1 MKLFCVQNVNLT
13 LQIKENLIKYTL
25 SLYFCPMNLKHIF
38 FDLDQTL
45 WDFDLNSEL
54 AFQKCFEN
62 QNIQLDFAA
71 FIKTYEPINES
82 YWKLYAEGKVT
93 KEQLKYA
100 RLRDTFTILH
110 YEITDEAIDVLAES
124 YLEIL
129 PHFNHL
135 HHGTIEILDYLFP
148 NYKMHII
155 TNGFNEVSF
164 RKIELSGIS
173 KYFDKIITSENAGA
187 KKPNPQVFHYALNEA
202 KAFPHDSIMI
212 GDNFEA
218 DVKGAL
224 SVGMKAIHYN
234 YLDKI
239 VDEEVETIKYLT
251 ELKAYF

>member
-1 MKLFCVQNVNLT
+1 
-13 LQIKENLIKYTL
+13 
-25 SLYFCPMNLKHIF
+25 MNLKHIF

-54 AFQKCFEN
+54 AFKQCFEN
-62 QNIQLDFAA
+62 QNIQLDFST

-100 RLRDTFTILH
+100 RLRDTFTIMQ
-110 YEITDEAIDVLAES
+110 YAISDEAIDVLAES

-135 HHGTIEILDYLFP
+135 HQGTIEILDYLHPKF
-148 NYKMHII
+148 KIHII

-164 RKIELSGIS
+164 RKIELSGIA

-187 KKPNPQVFHYALNEA
+187 KKPNPLVFHYALNEA

-239 VDEEVETIKYLT
+239 VDEEVETIKHLT